1 MEDGFV
7 LWPKNAN
14 IDVFW
19 EPLNELHPSSKFTV
33 EKRRNS
39 CERNFDTLV
48 QLLNFLDVS
57 IILHHNDRLETDLL
71 YKETNSHD
79 HLNYISHHLEYTQQN
94 IPSNLAKRTIVFL
107 SDEKKINERLS
118 KLKTWL
124 LSCRYPLAI
133 IEKDLLMLNYKDLRL
148 KKKR

>member
-1 MEDGFV
+1 MEDGFI
-7 LWPKNAN
+7 LWPKKCEYSC
-14 IDVFW
+14 ILRTSQWTTSLIEIYCGKEKKYLRKKLWYSYTIVKLFRCFYY
-19 EPLNELHPSSKFTV
+19 FTSQWSV
-33 EKRRNS
+33 RNW
-39 CERNFDTLV
+39 FT
-48 QLLNFLDVS
+48 
-57 IILHHNDRLETDLL
+57 

-79 HLNYISHHLEYTQQN
+79 HLNYISHHPEHTQQN

-124 LSCRYPLAI
+124 LSCRYPLAT

>member
-1 MEDGFV
+1 M
-7 LWPKNAN
+7 
-14 IDVFW
+14 
-19 EPLNELHPSSKFTV
+19 

-79 HLNYISHHLEYTQQN
+79 HLNYISHRLEYTQQN

-107 SDEKKINERLS
+107 SDEKKVERLS
-118 KLKTWL
+118 MKG
-124 LSCRYPLAI
+124 Y
-133 IEKDLLMLNYKDLRL
+133 LN
-148 KKKR
+148 

>member
-71 YKETNSHD
+71 YKKTNSHD

-94 IPSNLAKRTIVFL
+94 IPSNLAKQTIVFL
-107 SDEKKINERLS
+107 SDEKKVERLS
-118 KLKTWL
+118 MKG
-124 LSCRYPLAI
+124 Y
-133 IEKDLLMLNYKDLRL
+133 LN
-148 KKKR
+148 